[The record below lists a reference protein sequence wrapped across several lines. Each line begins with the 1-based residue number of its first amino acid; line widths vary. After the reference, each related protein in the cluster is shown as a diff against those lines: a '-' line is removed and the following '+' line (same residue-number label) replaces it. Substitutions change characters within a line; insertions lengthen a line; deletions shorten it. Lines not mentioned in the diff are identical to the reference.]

1 MSTFRCPNCGSPA
14 TVTGIQW
21 QCGWCGNFGSVKSAP
36 AKITLRLKVTF
47 DGPDQEV
54 SSREDSAEM
63 DRLLK
68 EFPEAF
74 CDWPEEKRTDG
85 YIEDLLQDTYPNQPE
100 LAIRMWKMIL
110 DDAGEELQASGT
122 AEFLLDEYMESVWKE
137 GLDFPESL
145 EPILDELYDPRF
157 EHQVFQSAYIGEPHE
172 AILFACK
179 ELHRDAQAEELFAL
193 IEPYLQRGT
202 AYDKKFRKIM
212 EELRKASAPPEK
224 DNVPPKTAETEKV
237 LADDGTVY
245 RYCTVRIEGS
255 TRAYSYLTGQLPVK
269 VDDWVEVPF
278 GTKNVPC
285 RGQVTSVFDCTRLT
299 APWPPEKTKAV
310 LRVDVPDGAGPPSTT
325 GS

>member
-21 QCGWCGNFGSVKSAP
+21 QCGWCGNYGSLKRSP

-54 SSREDSAEM
+54 SSREYSAEM
-63 DRLLK
+63 DRLVK
-68 EFPEAF
+68 VFPEAF
-74 CDWPEEKRTDG
+74 CDWPEEKRTDA
-85 YIEDLLQDTYPNQPE
+85 YIEDLLQDTYPDQPE
-100 LAIRMWKMIL
+100 LAIRMWRMVL

-137 GLDFPESL
+137 GLDFPASL
-145 EPILDELYDPRF
+145 EPILDELYDPHF
-157 EHQVFQSAYIGEPHE
+157 EYQVFQSAYIGEPHE

-202 AYDKKFRKIM
+202 AYDKKLRQIM
-212 EELRKASAPPEK
+212 EELRKASPPPEK
-224 DNVPPKTAETEKV
+224 DDFPPKTAKTEKV
-237 LADDGTVY
+237 LTDDGTVY

-255 TRAYSYLTGQLPVK
+255 TRVYSYLTGQLPVK

-278 GTKNVPC
+278 GAKNTPC

-310 LRVDVPDGAGPPSTT
+310 LRVDFPDGVALPSTAE
-325 GS
+325 S

>member
-21 QCGWCGNFGSVKSAP
+21 QCGWCGNYGSLKRSP

-54 SSREDSAEM
+54 SSREYSAEM
-63 DRLLK
+63 DRLVK
-68 EFPEAF
+68 VFPEAF
-74 CDWPEEKRTDG
+74 CDWPEEKRTDA
-85 YIEDLLQDTYPNQPE
+85 YIEDLLQDIYPNQPE
-100 LAIRMWKMIL
+100 LAIRMWRMVL

-137 GLDFPESL
+137 GLDFPASL
-145 EPILDELYDPRF
+145 EPILDELYDPHF
-157 EHQVFQSAYIGEPHE
+157 EYQVFQSAYIGEPHE

-202 AYDKKFRKIM
+202 AYDKKLRQIM
-212 EELRKASAPPEK
+212 EELRKASPPPEK
-224 DNVPPKTAETEKV
+224 DDFPPKTAKTEKV
-237 LADDGTVY
+237 LTDDGTVY

-255 TRAYSYLTGQLPVK
+255 TRVYSYLTGQLPVK

-278 GTKNVPC
+278 GAKNTPC

-310 LRVDVPDGAGPPSTT
+310 LRVDFPDGVALPSTAE
-325 GS
+325 S

>member
-1 MSTFRCPNCGSPA
+1 
-14 TVTGIQW
+14 
-21 QCGWCGNFGSVKSAP
+21 
-36 AKITLRLKVTF
+36 
-47 DGPDQEV
+47 
-54 SSREDSAEM
+54 
-63 DRLLK
+63 
-68 EFPEAF
+68 
-74 CDWPEEKRTDG
+74 
-85 YIEDLLQDTYPNQPE
+85 
-100 LAIRMWKMIL
+100 MWKMIL

-157 EHQVFQSAYIGEPHE
+157 EQQVFQSAYIGEPHE